1 MIEWDANPG
10 FQSQGAAL
18 LVQRH
23 CYAVCE
29 SKSISV
35 EVAHSLTSNAYRL
48 QIDVSAPHA
57 DIEAWK

>member
-10 FQSQGAAL
+10 IQSQGAAL

-23 CYAVCE
+23 YYAVCE

-35 EVAHSLTSNAYRL
+35 EVAQSLRGTAVER
-48 QIDVSAPHA
+48 I
-57 DIEAWK
+57 